1 MNKIIKIQGV
11 TKSYVMGDFT
21 VQALDGVNL
30 EIDSGDFVAIMGP
43 SGSGKST
50 LMNVLGLLDTPTTG
64 TYQLDHKPVENLSEN
79 ELAVVRRE
87 TIGFIF
93 QQFHLLARTTA
104 LENVAMPLLYSER
117 AMDFERAREVLTRVG
132 LGDRTQH
139 KTNELSGGQQQR
151 VAIARSL
158 INNPRI
164 IFADEP
170 TGNLDSKSEVEIMR
184 MLRELNQAGI
194 TIIMVTHEEEI
205 GAQASRLIRMRD
217 GKIISDQ
224 RQTPLRE
231 SELKAAQLGELHPQ
245 HHRGADLL
253 QDLKVG
259 VKALFSN
266 KVRSFLSMLGILI
279 GVASVITMLGLG
291 KGATES
297 IKKQLS
303 SLGSNMLVV
312 RSGARRS
319 GGVMLE
325 AGSVARLTEDDAKA
339 ITQMIPSIRY
349 SSSQVR
355 GRAQVTY
362 QNKNWSS
369 SIYGTDATYEHI
381 HDSKPIAG
389 RFFTEEENHDRRRV
403 AVIGQTIV
411 REVFGGESPIG
422 EYIKINKV
430 SFQVIGVLPSK
441 GADAFRDRDD
451 VIIIPVQTAMKRLL
465 GKNYVDEIE
474 LEIRSQA
481 LMDEAQ
487 RDITALLKKR
497 WRISDKEESPFD
509 IRNMA
514 EIQEAISQTS
524 KTMSMLLAIIAGVSL
539 VVGGIGIMN
548 IMLVS
553 VTERTREIG
562 LRKAVGATRSDI
574 LRQFLI
580 ESVVISGLGGVM
592 GIICGWSAGAILA
605 LISGWSVSFDATAAL
620 AAMFFSMLVGVVF
633 GIYPAKKAASL
644 SPIESMR
651 YD

>member
-1 MNKIIKIQGV
+1 MKPIIKIHEV
-11 TKSYVMGDFT
+11 TKAYTMGDFT
-21 VQALDGVNL
+21 LQALDQVSL
-30 EIDSGDFVAIMGP
+30 EIESGDFVAIMGP

-50 LMNVLGLLDTPTTG
+50 LMNVLGLLDTPTSG
-64 TYQLDHKPVENLSEN
+64 TYHLEGEPVESLSEN
-79 ELAVVRRE
+79 ELAIVRRE
-87 TIGFIF
+87 SIGFIF

-117 AMDFERAREVLTRVG
+117 ALNFERASELLAKVG
-132 LGDRTQH
+132 LGDRTGH

-151 VAIARSL
+151 VAIARAL

-170 TGNLDSKSEVEIMR
+170 TGNLDSKSEKEIMA
-184 MLRELNQAGI
+184 MLRELNDSGI
-194 TIIMVTHEEEI
+194 TVIMVTHEDDI
-205 GAQASRLIRMRD
+205 GKQASRLIRMRD
-217 GKIISDQ
+217 GKIISDERQ
-224 RQTPLRE
+224 RPLKGKT
-231 SELKAAQLGELHPQ
+231 SENIPQ
-245 HHRGADLL
+245 RRHHTGADFF

-259 VKALFSN
+259 AKALISN

-325 AGSVARLTEDDAKA
+325 AGSVARLTEDDARA
-339 ITQMIPSIRY
+339 ISRMIPSIKY

-355 GRAQVTY
+355 GRAQITY

-369 SIYGTDATYEHI
+369 SIYGADASYEQI

-389 RFFTEEENHDRRRV
+389 RFFSDEENSDRRRV

-411 REVFGGESPIG
+411 KEVFGGASPLG
-422 EYIKINKV
+422 EYIKINRV
-430 SFQVIGVLPSK
+430 SFQVIGILPSK

-451 VIIIPVQTAMKRLL
+451 VIIVPVQTAMKRLL

-474 LEIRSQA
+474 LEIKSES
-481 LMDEAQ
+481 LMEAAE
-487 RDITALLKKR
+487 RDITSLLKKR
-497 WRISDKEESPFD
+497 WRLGDDEESPFD

-514 EIQEAISQTS
+514 EIQEAISETS

-580 ESVVISGLGGVM
+580 EAVVISGFGGVL
-592 GIICGWSAGAILA
+592 GI
-605 LISGWSVSFDATAAL
+605 ISGWSIGAVLASVSGWSVAFDATAAL
-620 AAMFFSMLVGVVF
+620 AAMFFSMMVGIVF
-633 GIYPAKKAASL
+633 GIYPAKKAAAL
-644 SPIESMR
+644 SPIDSMR

>member
-1 MNKIIKIQGV
+1 MSAIIKIENV
-11 TKSYVMGDFT
+11 TKTYKMGDFSL
-21 VQALDGVNL
+21 QALDQVSL
-30 EIDSGDFVAIMGP
+30 EIEAGDFVAIMGP

-50 LMNVLGLLDTPTTG
+50 LMNVLGLLDTPTSG
-64 TYQLDHKPVENLSEN
+64 TYHLEGEAVENLSEN

-117 AMDFERAREVLTRVG
+117 ALNFDRASELLTKVG
-132 LGDRTQH
+132 LGERTGH

-158 INNPRI
+158 VNNPRI

-170 TGNLDSKSEVEIMR
+170 TGNLDSKSEKEIMS
-184 MLRELNQAGI
+184 MLKELNEAGI
-194 TIIMVTHEEEI
+194 TVIMVTHEEEI
-205 GAQASRLIRMRD
+205 GKLASRLIRMRD
-217 GKIISDQ
+217 GKVISDE
-224 RQTPLRE
+224 RQIPLK
-231 SELKAAQLGELHPQ
+231 KAQVQEEFHRRR
-245 HHRGADLL
+245 HRGADFF

-259 VKALFSN
+259 SKALISN

-312 RSGARRS
+312 RAGARRS

-325 AGSVARLTEDDAKA
+325 AGSVARLTEEDAKA
-339 ITQMIPSIRY
+339 IAQMIPSIRY
-349 SSSQVR
+349 HSSQVR

-362 QNKNWSS
+362 ENKNWSS
-369 SIYGTDATYEHI
+369 SIYGANASYEQL

-389 RFFTEEENHDRRRV
+389 RFFSDLENDDRRRV
-403 AVIGQTIV
+403 AVVGQTIV
-411 REVFGGESPIG
+411 KEVFGGKSPIG
-422 EYIKINKV
+422 EYIKLNKV

-451 VIIIPVQTAMKRLL
+451 VIIVPVQTAMKRLL
-465 GKNYVDEIE
+465 GKSYIDEIE
-474 LEIRSQA
+474 IEIKA
-481 LMDEAQ
+481 ENLMDAAQ
-487 RDITALLKKR
+487 EDIESILRAR
-497 WRISDKEESPFD
+497 WRVADKEETPFE

-514 EIQEAISQTS
+514 EIQEAISETS
-524 KTMSMLLAIIAGVSL
+524 KTMSLLLAIIAGVSL

-580 ESVVISGLGGVM
+580 ESVVISGFGGVM
-592 GIICGWSAGAILA
+592 GIICGWSIGALLA
-605 LISGWSVSFDATAAL
+605 TVSGWSVAFDAGAAF
-620 AAMFFSMLVGVVF
+620 AAMFFSMMVGIVF
-633 GIYPAKKAASL
+633 GIYPAKKAAAL
-644 SPIESMR
+644 SPIDSMR